1 VSPISGPF
9 GNSSVSGSALGFL
22 AILGVLGLTVIGLL
36 GTVCGYRKDNVSDSI
51 SQTALSFQNVSKVY
65 ETAESGSRSVLEDL
79 TFDVTRGETVA
90 IVGRSGSGKSTLLNL
105 AAGIDVPTGG
115 EVSLFDRPLSQLS
128 DEERTLLRRD
138 NVGLIFQFFHLI
150 QHLTVRDN
158 VALPAMISGEKPREF
173 DARVDS
179 LLDRVGLGD
188 RSEDR
193 VQKLSGGEMQR
204 VAICRAL
211 LMKPSLLLADE
222 PTGNL
227 DDENGG
233 RVMELMMALAR
244 EEGMTLVYVT
254 HSREFAEL
262 ADQVWEI
269 HGGRIG
275 RGGRGA
281 HRRQGYGGQAE
292 GSGGEI

>member
-1 VSPISGPF
+1 M
-9 GNSSVSGSALGFL
+9 
-22 AILGVLGLTVIGLL
+22 
-36 GTVCGYRKDNVSDSI
+36 D
-51 SQTALSFQNVSKVY
+51 QTALAFENVSKIY
-65 ETAESGSRSVLEDL
+65 EIAESGSRSVLEDL
-79 TFDVTRGETVA
+79 SFSVDRGQTVA

-105 AAGIDVPTGG
+105 AAGIDVPSSG
-115 EVSLFDRPLSQLS
+115 EVSLFGQHLSRLG

-158 VALPAMISGEKPREF
+158 VALPAMISGERPTTF
-173 DARVDS
+173 DDRIDV

-188 RSEDR
+188 RAEDR

-211 LMKPSLLLADE
+211 LMNPTLLLADE

-233 RVMELMMALAR
+233 RVMELMLALAR

-262 ADQVWEI
+262 ADDVWEI
-269 HGGRIG
+269 HGGKIEQSQERQG
-275 RGGRGA
+275 GVGAGGRGET
-281 HRRQGYGGQAE
+281 AE
-292 GSGGEI
+292 R